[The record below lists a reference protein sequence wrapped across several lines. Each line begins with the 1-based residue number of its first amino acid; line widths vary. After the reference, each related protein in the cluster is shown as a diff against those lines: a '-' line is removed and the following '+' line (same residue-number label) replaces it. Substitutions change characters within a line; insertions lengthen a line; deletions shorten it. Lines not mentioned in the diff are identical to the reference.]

1 MTCRNPRGTPPA
13 PAVAWARLGGM
24 SALTCCWRDPWA
36 PLQSGEPGAQA
47 ASRSLVNDL
56 ATSAADLA
64 GQIDAAASVHR
75 GDRDGGGLDA
85 TATLLAAVDRL
96 TAAVITLLQATDH
109 HDVIAEHGVTRDTWL
124 RAIAGRTGGDA
135 GMLLAAAE
143 RLADMPLTAWFHQGV
158 LSWGAVRAIVAGGCG
173 RCGSAPS
180 TARPAFLVVAD
191 LSALDPDAPVGS
203 GTARLH
209 WATNRSPVEVTPATA
224 QRLPCDATLRSV
236 MTDGTHILG
245 VTAAHPKVGTHP
257 TRPDL
262 TVVPPTQTSIP
273 TDWLD
278 STLPTPSCPSDPP
291 DHPAHRTPAP
301 TRRACGAHT
310 RAQIRP
316 APQPRSDPPG
326 TRQDPSRPA
335 RCVHAWRWRRA
346 QALPTRR
353 GPPEPGSAV
362 SRRCV
367 VMIRCVRSG
376 CSPAA
381 ATGPATLRARRSAR
395 STPARACRS
404 PHRRVAVGSAR
415 SPPRRPTP

>member
-203 GTARLH
+203 H
-209 WATNRSPVEVTPATA
+209 
-224 QRLPCDATLRSV
+224 
-236 MTDGTHILG
+236 
-245 VTAAHPKVGTHP
+245 
-257 TRPDL
+257 
-262 TVVPPTQTSIP
+262 
-273 TDWLD
+273 
-278 STLPTPSCPSDPP
+278 
-291 DHPAHRTPAP
+291 
-301 TRRACGAHT
+301 
-310 RAQIRP
+310 RP
-316 APQPRSDPPG
+316 AALGHQPQPRRSHPGHRAAAAVRRHPALRDDRRHPHPGRDRGAPQGGHPP
-326 TRQDPSRPA
+326 DPA
-335 RCVHAWRWRRA
+335 RSDGGPTDADIDSDGLARPDPA
-346 QALPTRR
+346 DALLPF
-353 GPPEPGSAV
+353 
-362 SRRCV
+362 
-367 VMIRCVRSG
+367 
-376 CSPAA
+376 
-381 ATGPATLRARRSAR
+381 
-395 STPARACRS
+395 
-404 PHRRVAVGSAR
+404 
-415 SPPRRPTP
+415 